1 MLTLKKKKYLK
12 ISNPIS
18 HHKELEKEEQIKSK
32 ARGRK
37 KTLGIRAEKSK
48 TEKRK
53 VEKIH
58 KTKSWFFKNQ
68 QN

>member
-12 ISNPIS
+12 ISNPTS
-18 HHKELEKEEQIKSK
+18 HHKELEKEQIKSK